1 MELSAEGFWG
11 LFGLELDAGKNFGI
25 YPFLHEHI
33 FSISSVQ
40 VLLTLLGLLY
50 DLSHVMWTFQ
60 TVADHATGLQETL
73 HRLLNL
79 HQPFDWEN

>member
-1 MELSAEGFWG
+1 MELNAEGFWG
-11 LFGLELDAGKNFGI
+11 LSGVELNAGKIFGI
-25 YPFLHEHI
+25 PISTWTHHLYFLSSS
-33 FSISSVQ
+33 SINS
-40 VLLTLLGLLY
+40 LLGLLY